1 MRLWRKR
8 RQICMDFHCQEI
20 KRQKSPNMAFQLD
33 SQGKKGTGKLYL
45 TSPPPLFMMR
55 EPIKYYNGDTKYA
68 SYCQD
73 DHKG

>member
-1 MRLWRKR
+1 M
-8 RQICMDFHCQEI
+8 
-20 KRQKSPNMAFQLD
+20 SLD
-33 SQGKKGTGKLYL
+33 LLALMPDLFLDVSGDISGEKEKGTGKLYL